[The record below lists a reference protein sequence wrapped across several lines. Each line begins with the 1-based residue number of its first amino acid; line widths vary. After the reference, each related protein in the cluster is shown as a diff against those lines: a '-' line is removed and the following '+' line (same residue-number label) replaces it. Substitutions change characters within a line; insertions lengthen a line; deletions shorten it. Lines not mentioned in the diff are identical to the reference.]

1 MEARVAVL
9 WQRLLA
15 GEERAVARAITL
27 VESGDP
33 LGRELLKRARPL
45 SGRAAVVGITGSPGS
60 GKSTLTDGLI
70 AAARAA
76 GRKVGVVAID
86 PTSPF
91 SGGAIL
97 GDRIRMTRWH
107 ADAGVFIRSMATR
120 GHLGGLAAATLQVVA
135 VLDAAGFDT
144 VFIET
149 VGVGQ
154 SEVDIVTA
162 ADTTVVVLTPG
173 QGDAV
178 QAFKA
183 GIMEIADVF
192 CVNKYDH
199 PGGDR
204 LRREIRAAQELGD
217 HPEGWLPPIATT
229 VASKGEG
236 VDDLVRLLDEHRAHL
251 LASGGLELARRR
263 RARSEVRAALGERL
277 RRELL
282 DGEEDAV
289 DAVLAGRLTPEDV
302 VDDLLR
308 TLVAGGG

>member
-1 MEARVAVL
+1 MEPL
-9 WQRLLA
+9 LERLLA
-15 GEERAVARAITL
+15 GNERAVARAITL
-27 VESGDP
+27 VESDDP
-33 LGRELLKRARPL
+33 RGRELLKRARPRT
-45 SGRAAVVGITGSPGS
+45 GRAAVVGITGSPGS

-107 ADAGVFIRSMATR
+107 SDSGVFIRSMATR
-120 GHLGGLAAATLQVVA
+120 GHLGGLAAATLQAVA
-135 VLDAAGFDT
+135 LLDAAGFDT

-154 SEVDIVTA
+154 SEVEIVTA

-204 LRREIRAAQELGD
+204 LRREIRAAQELGE
-217 HPEGWLPPIATT
+217 HGEWLAPVATT

-236 VDDLVRLLDEHRAHL
+236 VDDLMRLVDEHRAYL
-251 LASGGLELARRR
+251 VASGGLEAARRR
-263 RARSEVRAALGERL
+263 RVRSEVRSALGERL
-277 RRELL
+277 RRQLV
-282 DGEEDAV
+282 DGEEEAV
-289 DAVLAGRLTPEDV
+289 DAVLAGRLSPEEV

-308 TLVAGGG
+308 DVLFRSP